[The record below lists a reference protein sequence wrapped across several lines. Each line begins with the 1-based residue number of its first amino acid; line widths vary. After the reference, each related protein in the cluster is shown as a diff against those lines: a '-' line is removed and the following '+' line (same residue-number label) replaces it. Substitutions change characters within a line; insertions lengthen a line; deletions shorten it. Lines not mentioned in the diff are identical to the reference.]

1 MCCIPLLEAVE
12 DVPEVVLSTL
22 EVVNGVQCVLGA
34 MLCML
39 FRMLFRMLLCMPLD
53 ILEGIC

>member
-1 MCCIPLLEAVE
+1 LEAVE